1 MRNSEIVDRRI
12 VMSRGHS
19 ITASPS
25 SDPAAPFAYASTRRP
40 RDRGALDVDA
50 IRDAATLAARR
61 MIYTPVRQRAARE
74 IGKQAGAPE
83 LAAYLLAEYARFWT
97 HRSFVGYVVS
107 EAEASE
113 PAPRALAG
121 ALGSRH
127 VAAARKAEIRADLG
141 ARKLERRLRWPGPPS
156 IDPKVADYVT
166 FFVLRLRRLR
176 GGRHLSNY
184 GAVARFLGAPAAGI
198 NLNDRKVRNI
208 VFRTTQAAMA
218 AIRDWPQD
226 TISVECVGGRYRPP
240 DPALLLSPHALSDDP
255 PEWPHA
261 KMAVFKRHPNTCELL
276 LELRA
281 SEFQA
286 RRGVCITPPPH
297 N

>member
-1 MRNSEIVDRRI
+1 
-12 VMSRGHS
+12 MSRGHS

-25 SDPAAPFAYASTRRP
+25 PDPAAPFAYSSTRRP
-40 RDRGALDVDA
+40 RDRDALDVDA

-74 IGKQAGAPE
+74 VAKQAGAPE
-83 LAAYLLAEYARFWT
+83 LAAFLLAEYAKFLRG
-97 HRSFVGYVVS
+97 RVFVGSIAS
-107 EAEASE
+107 EADALE
-113 PAPRALAG
+113 PALRALAG

-127 VAAARKAEIRADLG
+127 VAAARKAEIRAELG

-184 GAVARFLGAPAAGI
+184 GAVARFLSAPAAGI

-208 VFRTTQAAMA
+208 VFRTRQAAMT

-226 TISVECVGGRYRPP
+226 AISVEVVGGRYRPP
-240 DPALLLSPHALSDDP
+240 DAALLLSPHALSDDP
-255 PEWPHA
+255 REWPHA
-261 KMAVFKRHPNTCELL
+261 KMAVFKLYPNTCDLL

-286 RRGVCITPPPH
+286 RRGVIISA
-297 N
+297 

>member
-1 MRNSEIVDRRI
+1 
-12 VMSRGHS
+12 
-19 ITASPS
+19 
-25 SDPAAPFAYASTRRP
+25 
-40 RDRGALDVDA
+40 
-50 IRDAATLAARR
+50 
-61 MIYTPVRQRAARE
+61 MIYTPMRRRAARE
-74 IGKQAGAPE
+74 IAKQAGAPE
-83 LAAYLLAEYARFWT
+83 LAAYLLAEYARFLT
-97 HRSFVGYVVS
+97 HRSFVGCVVS

-127 VAAARKAEIRADLG
+127 VEAARKAELRVDLG

-156 IDPKVADYVT
+156 VDPEVADYVT

-184 GAVARFLGAPAAGI
+184 GAVARFLSAPAAGI

-208 VFRTTQAAMA
+208 VFRTTQATMA

-226 TISVECVGGRYRPP
+226 RISVECANGRYLPP

-255 PEWPHA
+255 REWPHA
-261 KMAVFKRHPNTCELL
+261 KMAVFKLYPNTCDLL

-286 RRGVCITPPPH
+286 RRGVCNPQPPR